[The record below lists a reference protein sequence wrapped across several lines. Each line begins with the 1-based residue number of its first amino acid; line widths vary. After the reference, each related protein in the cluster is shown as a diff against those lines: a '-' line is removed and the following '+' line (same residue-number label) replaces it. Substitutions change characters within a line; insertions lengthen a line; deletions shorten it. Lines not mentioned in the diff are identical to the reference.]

1 MTDTTVTLSPN
12 AARRIN
18 AIGQSEGRPMM
29 LRVAVDGG
37 GCSGFQYRFDLVDT
51 VEADDLKIERDGAA
65 ALVDVI
71 SMALLK
77 GSEIDFV
84 DELAGA
90 EFRVRN
96 PNAKSSCGCGVS
108 FSISRARVKSAL
120 PSLNDGRIQSILIVK
135 LTRALKGAFDCHAV
149 PTEFEKVLTS
159 ATRK

>member
-108 FSISRARVKSAL
+108 FSI
-120 PSLNDGRIQSILIVK
+120 
-135 LTRALKGAFDCHAV
+135 
-149 PTEFEKVLTS
+149 
-159 ATRK
+159 